1 MEQTASGPA
10 RQRGSPAGGSE
21 RDATHNVEVT
31 VAIGRG
37 GSSTSDSNMSKLGN
51 LWKTML
57 AGGAGVAALAAL
69 NAAIRRNANEP
80 DESALGGEARFFEWK
95 HGRVFYK
102 ASGSDDSAPPLVF
115 IHGVGAGA
123 SSFMWRKNFD
133 ELARNFRVYAFDL
146 LGFGFSDKPATA
158 SYSADLYVELITDFI
173 REVSGSPSNVI
184 ASSLG
189 AAYAIRVADE
199 HPELINAMILN
210 GPTGSDNRRPGMAG
224 AAFYGLL
231 QSPVLGTSFYN
242 VMASERSIKD
252 FARDNLFYDHRRV
265 TNRLVANLYATSHQP
280 GAQHAIAAFLSGY
293 LNTDTRSPFSR
304 LKQRSVLVWGKQDAA
319 TPVDKGA
326 ALVELNPGAKLEL
339 FDYCR
344 MMPEQEH
351 PERFN
356 ALVRDTF
363 SARSAAAGS

>member
-1 MEQTASGPA
+1 
-10 RQRGSPAGGSE
+10 
-21 RDATHNVEVT
+21 
-31 VAIGRG
+31 
-37 GSSTSDSNMSKLGN
+37 MSKLGN
-51 LWKTML
+51 IWKTML

-69 NAAIRRNANEP
+69 NVAIQRNASEP
-80 DESALGGEARFFEWK
+80 DDSALGGEAHFFRWK

-102 ASGSDDSAPPLVF
+102 TSGAENPGPPLVF

-133 ELARNFRVYAFDL
+133 DLARDFRVYALDL
-146 LGFGFSDKPATA
+146 LGFGFSDKPAGA

-173 REVSGSPSNVI
+173 REVAGHPVNII

-199 HPELINAMILN
+199 HPELINSMVLN
-210 GPTGSDNRRPGMAG
+210 GPAGSDALNRRPGMAG

-242 VMASERSIKD
+242 VMASERSIRD
-252 FARDNLFYDHRRV
+252 YARAHLFYDHHRV

-280 GAQHAIAAFLSGY
+280 GAQHAIAAFLAGY
-293 LNTDTRSPFSR
+293 LNTDTQSPFSR
-304 LKQRSVLVWGKQDAA
+304 LTQPVLLVWGKQDAT
-319 TPVDKGA
+319 TPLDKA
-326 ALVELNPGAKLEL
+326 WALQELNPRARLEV

-344 MMPEQEH
+344 MMPEQEQ
-351 PERFN
+351 PEKFN
-356 ALVRDTF
+356 SLVRANF
-363 SARSAAAGS
+363 LSRAAAAGSDSFG

>member
-1 MEQTASGPA
+1 
-10 RQRGSPAGGSE
+10 
-21 RDATHNVEVT
+21 
-31 VAIGRG
+31 
-37 GSSTSDSNMSKLGN
+37 
-51 LWKTML
+51 ML

-69 NAAIRRNANEP
+69 NASIQRNATEP
-80 DESALGGEARFFEWK
+80 DNSALGGAPHFFPWK

-102 ASGSDDSAPPLVF
+102 VSGLQNAGPPLVF
-115 IHGVGAGA
+115 VHGVSAGA

-133 ELARNFRVYAFDL
+133 DLARDFPVYALDL

-158 SYSADLYVELITDFI
+158 SYSADLYVDLITDFI
-173 REVSGSPSNVI
+173 REVSGYPAHVV

-199 HPELINAMILN
+199 HPELINSLILN
-210 GPTGSDNRRPGMAG
+210 AATGADALNRRPGMTG

-242 VMASERSIKD
+242 VMASERSIRD
-252 FARDNLFYDHRRV
+252 YARDNLFYDHKRV
-265 TNRLVANLYATSHQP
+265 TDRFVTNLYATSHQQ

-293 LNTDTRSPFSR
+293 LNTDTRAAFAR
-304 LKQRSVLVWGKQDAA
+304 LTQPTVLVWGKQDP
-319 TPVDKGA
+319 TIPFDKGES
-326 ALVELNPGAKLEL
+326 LRKLNPRARLEV

-356 ALVRDTF
+356 SLVREALP
-363 SARSAAAGS
+363 ARAAAASESFS

>member
-1 MEQTASGPA
+1 MG
-10 RQRGSPAGGSE
+10 
-21 RDATHNVEVT
+21 
-31 VAIGRG
+31 
-37 GSSTSDSNMSKLGN
+37 KFGN

-69 NAAIRRNANEP
+69 NASIQRSATEP
-80 DESALGGEARFFEWK
+80 DNSALGGQAHFFRWK

-102 ASGSDDSAPPLVF
+102 TAGLEKPGPPVVF

-133 ELARNFRVYAFDL
+133 DLSNDFQVFALDL
-146 LGFGFSDKPATA
+146 LGFGLSDKPPTA
-158 SYSADLYVELITDFI
+158 AYSADLYVELITDFI
-173 REVSGSPSNVI
+173 REVTGQPANVV
-184 ASSLG
+184 ASSMG

-199 HPELINAMILN
+199 HPELVSALILN
-210 GPTGSDNRRPGMAG
+210 GPTGSDTLNRRPGMAG

-242 VMASERSIKD
+242 VMASERSIRD

-265 TNRLVANLYATSHQP
+265 TDRLVANLYATSHQQ

-293 LNTDTRSPFSR
+293 LNTDTRAPFAR
-304 LKQRSVLVWGKQDAA
+304 LAQPTLLVWGKQDNT
-319 TPVDKGA
+319 TPVETGVS
-326 ALVELNPGAKLEL
+326 LLELNPRAALEV

-344 MMPEQEH
+344 MMPEQEY

-356 ALVRDTF
+356 ELVRQTF
-363 SARSAAAGS
+363 LAKSAAARV

>member
-1 MEQTASGPA
+1 MG
-10 RQRGSPAGGSE
+10 
-21 RDATHNVEVT
+21 
-31 VAIGRG
+31 
-37 GSSTSDSNMSKLGN
+37 KLVN
-51 LWKTML
+51 IWKTIL

-69 NAAIRRNANEP
+69 NASIQRNASEP
-80 DESALGGEARFFEWK
+80 DNSALGGEAHFFHWK

-102 ASGSDDSAPPLVF
+102 TSGAENPGLPLVF
-115 IHGVGAGA
+115 IHGIGAGS

-133 ELARNFRVYAFDL
+133 ELAKHFRVYAFDL

-158 SYSADLYVELITDFI
+158 SYSADLYVELISDFI
-173 REVSGSPSNVI
+173 REVSGYPTNVT

-199 HPELINAMILN
+199 HPELINAMVLN
-210 GPTGSDNRRPGMAG
+210 GPTGSDTLNRRPGMAG

-242 VMASERSIKD
+242 VMASERSIREY
-252 FARDNLFYDHRRV
+252 ARDHLFYNQHRV
-265 TNRLVANLYATSHQP
+265 TDRLVTNLYATSHQP

-304 LKQRSVLVWGKQDAA
+304 LTQPTVLVWGKQDTT
-319 TPVDKGA
+319 TPVEKGSSLLKLNPRA
-326 ALVELNPGAKLEL
+326 ALEVL
-339 FDYCR
+339 DYCR

-356 ALVRDTF
+356 DLVRDAF
-363 SARSAAAGS
+363 LARSAAATSE

>member
-1 MEQTASGPA
+1 MTNSKLETRNFP
-10 RQRGSPAGGSE
+10 
-21 RDATHNVEVT
+21 
-31 VAIGRG
+31 
-37 GSSTSDSNMSKLGN
+37 MSKLGN
-51 LWKTML
+51 LWKTIL

-69 NAAIRRNANEP
+69 NATIQRNATEP
-80 DESALGGEARFFEWK
+80 DESALGGEAHFFGWK

-102 ASGSDDSAPPLVF
+102 ASGAENSGRPLVF
-115 IHGVGAGA
+115 IHGVGAGS

-133 ELARNFRVYAFDL
+133 ELAKDFRVYALDL
-146 LGFGFSDKPATA
+146 LGFGFSDKPAGA

-173 REVSGSPSNVI
+173 REVSGYPANVI

-199 HPELINAMILN
+199 HPELIDSMILN
-210 GPTGSDNRRPGMAG
+210 GPAGSDTLNRRPGMAG

-242 VMASERSIKD
+242 VMASERSIRD
-252 FARDNLFYDHRRV
+252 YARENLFYDHRRV
-265 TNRLVANLYATSHQP
+265 TDRLVSNLYATSHQP

-304 LKQRSVLVWGKQDAA
+304 LTQRIILVWGKQDST
-319 TPVDKGA
+319 TPIDKGVS
-326 ALVELNPGAKLEL
+326 LQELNSRAKLEV

-344 MMPEQEH
+344 MMPEQEQ
-351 PERFN
+351 PEKFN
-356 ALVRDTF
+356 GLVRDTF
-363 SARSAAAGS
+363 LARSAAAASDSH

>member
-1 MEQTASGPA
+1 
-10 RQRGSPAGGSE
+10 
-21 RDATHNVEVT
+21 
-31 VAIGRG
+31 
-37 GSSTSDSNMSKLGN
+37 
-51 LWKTML
+51 ML

-69 NAAIRRNANEP
+69 NASIQRNASEP
-80 DESALGGEARFFEWK
+80 DNSALGGEAHFFAWK

-102 ASGSDDSAPPLVF
+102 TAGLENAGPPLVF

-133 ELARNFRVYAFDL
+133 DLSNDFQVFAFDL
-146 LGFGFSDKPATA
+146 LGFGLSDKPPTVA
-158 SYSADLYVELITDFI
+158 YSADLYVELITDFI
-173 REVSGSPSNVI
+173 REVSGQPANVV

-199 HPELINAMILN
+199 HPDLINALVLN
-210 GPTGSDNRRPGMAG
+210 GPTGSDSLNRRPGMAG

-242 VMASERSIKD
+242 VMASERSIRD

-265 TNRLVANLYATSHQP
+265 TDRLVANLYATSHQH

-293 LNTDTRSPFSR
+293 MNTDTRAPFSR
-304 LKQRSVLVWGKQDAA
+304 LTQPTVLVWGKQDNT
-319 TPVDKGA
+319 TPVETGIS
-326 ALVELNPGAKLEL
+326 LLELNPRAALEV

-351 PERFN
+351 PEQFN
-356 ALVRDTF
+356 ELVRQTF
-363 SARSAAAGS
+363 LARSAAARV